1 MLWGGNEGCS
11 ASEDG
16 GEDGV
21 DSDVDMDVTEEAQ
34 GAIDETQGLVEG
46 VASDLVEVDDID
58 PPLMLMDDYG
68 DEDLLLLCFL
78 LVTVVVVL
86 SQLDGR
92 SVRRPPG
99 EVVVVRS
106 DFFPRLKA
114 NRSLKAYRRTYTFDY
129 GLAVLLTYYGN
140 GCGQDGDGIGGA
152 ANQLGMSRTAALRYI
167 QKLEELLYGMMD
179 DVVYF
184 PAPTADEE
192 WDDLV
197 EGFSAR
203 GGDFP
208 DVACIFDGTIVRTRR
223 PNEHLVRYILSYCV
237 YWFAIDYRNKFR
249 YIGVFSGSNSDQSMW
264 NQSEVLGARARHIC
278 PPGINW
284 LGDSGFKIWPFLMV
298 PYDERRGKRLTRK
311 QRCYNYHLSS
321 TRILVE
327 CVFGKL
333 KARFKVTH
341 GVTDRRSHQTN
352 ARMICVT
359 VVLHNLLVDIGD
371 KEEFDIAR
379 NDEERKQAR
388 GVMNAYN
395 QYWDRTKSEVQLAE
409 SKRDSYANYFYQN
422 DNE

>member
-34 GAIDETQGLVEG
+34 GAIDETQGLAEG

-78 LVTVVVVL
+78 LVTVVVIL
-86 SQLDGR
+86 CQLDGR

-114 NRSLKAYRRTYTFDY
+114 NRSLKAYRRT
-129 GLAVLLTYYGN
+129 
-140 GCGQDGDGIGGA
+140 
-152 ANQLGMSRTAALRYI
+152 
-167 QKLEELLYGMMD
+167 
-179 DVVYF
+179 
-184 PAPTADEE
+184 
-192 WDDLV
+192 
-197 EGFSAR
+197 
-203 GGDFP
+203 
-208 DVACIFDGTIVRTRR
+208 
-223 PNEHLVRYILSYCV
+223 
-237 YWFAIDYRNKFR
+237 
-249 YIGVFSGSNSDQSMW
+249 
-264 NQSEVLGARARHIC
+264 
-278 PPGINW
+278 
-284 LGDSGFKIWPFLMV
+284 
-298 PYDERRGKRLTRK
+298 
-311 QRCYNYHLSS
+311 
-321 TRILVE
+321 
-327 CVFGKL
+327 
-333 KARFKVTH
+333 
-341 GVTDRRSHQTN
+341 
-352 ARMICVT
+352 
-359 VVLHNLLVDIGD
+359 
-371 KEEFDIAR
+371 EEFDIAR

>member
-114 NRSLKAYRRTYTFDY
+114 NRSLKAYRRT
-129 GLAVLLTYYGN
+129 
-140 GCGQDGDGIGGA
+140 
-152 ANQLGMSRTAALRYI
+152 
-167 QKLEELLYGMMD
+167 
-179 DVVYF
+179 
-184 PAPTADEE
+184 
-192 WDDLV
+192 
-197 EGFSAR
+197 
-203 GGDFP
+203 
-208 DVACIFDGTIVRTRR
+208 
-223 PNEHLVRYILSYCV
+223 
-237 YWFAIDYRNKFR
+237 
-249 YIGVFSGSNSDQSMW
+249 
-264 NQSEVLGARARHIC
+264 
-278 PPGINW
+278 
-284 LGDSGFKIWPFLMV
+284 
-298 PYDERRGKRLTRK
+298 
-311 QRCYNYHLSS
+311 
-321 TRILVE
+321 
-327 CVFGKL
+327 
-333 KARFKVTH
+333 
-341 GVTDRRSHQTN
+341 TN